1 MNDFDLTIAR
11 EMIPAN
17 VRKWLYVVISLTGVV
32 LTAVMAGFAAA
43 AIAIPVWVTVGLTVL
58 GVLAGPFGF
67 LAANNVTLPLPPL
80 EGDVVDT
87 L

>member
-17 VRKWLYVVISLTGVV
+17 ARKWMYVVISLAGVV

-67 LAANNVTLPLPPL
+67 LAANNVTLPPKEVEVP
-80 EGDVVDT
+80 VDT